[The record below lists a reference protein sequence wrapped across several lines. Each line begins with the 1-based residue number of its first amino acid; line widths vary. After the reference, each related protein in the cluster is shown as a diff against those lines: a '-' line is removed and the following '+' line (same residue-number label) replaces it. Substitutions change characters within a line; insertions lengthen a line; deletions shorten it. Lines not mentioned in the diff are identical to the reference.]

1 MYLFYRFLTIILS
14 PFISIYLCIRLISG
28 KEDKKR
34 FKERLGYTDIKRP
47 EGKIIWFQCA
57 SVGEGN
63 SALPLIEKIIE
74 KYDEKITVL
83 ITTGTITSSEIIGKK
98 ILGVI

>member
-47 EGKIIWFQCA
+47 EGKIIWFQW
-57 SVGEGN
+57 
-63 SALPLIEKIIE
+63 
-74 KYDEKITVL
+74 
-83 ITTGTITSSEIIGKK
+83 
-98 ILGVI
+98 